1 LRGYD
6 KSKCPCCDATDDF
19 TTIEG
24 YASMKVAVKNI
35 SNPGNIL
42 IEKERK
48 SKNQW
53 TDNFQRSV

>member
-1 LRGYD
+1 MGYD
-6 KSKCPCCDATDDF
+6 KSKCPDCDAIADF

-35 SNPGNIL
+35 SNSGNIL
-42 IEKERK
+42 MEKERK
-48 SKNQW
+48 STNKW